1 MIVGMKIE
9 MNTTVQHT
17 QNTLLRLHWASH
29 TNEMSNY
36 YGSSSSNP
44 YQQDTKTH
52 GADPYNV
59 NFSSTSAGSQSND
72 PYSNRMDYNQQW
84 QPSSHAFQNQSQQ
97 KQQQQQQQQQFQ
109 GGSTPFWNPNM
120 ASTFASVAS
129 TAVGSASNP
138 NAMFDLGIKAGHTF
152 LDQGT
157 ARMIPGLE
165 RIMRELRVY
174 FAVDNSYVKAKMQR
188 VLFSFFYKVWKRTET
203 DDSTTTSQYNS
214 SQQQYQSQ
222 SLTMKQ
228 YALPTNDD
236 NALDLYIPT
245 MSLITYVL
253 LCGLCYGTSGQF
265 DPEFLPDV
273 TTRCVVVQIIEVLAF
288 RLGFYLM
295 QVPTCFMD
303 LFAVTGYKYL
313 GLALNMLVGYSL
325 SIMLETGGHRGY
337 YVMFLWTATAMS
349 YFMLKFMANNIPLMT
364 NASGPKR
371 DVVVLAFAGTQFASM
386 WFLGQTRFLN

>member
-1 MIVGMKIE
+1 
-9 MNTTVQHT
+9 
-17 QNTLLRLHWASH
+17 
-29 TNEMSNY
+29 
-36 YGSSSSNP
+36 
-44 YQQDTKTH
+44 
-52 GADPYNV
+52 
-59 NFSSTSAGSQSND
+59 
-72 PYSNRMDYNQQW
+72 
-84 QPSSHAFQNQSQQ
+84 
-97 KQQQQQQQQQFQ
+97 
-109 GGSTPFWNPNM
+109 M

-165 RIMRELRVY
+165 RVMRELRVY

-188 VLFSFFYKVWKRTET
+188 VLFSFFHKTWKRIELEDASSSMNSTSSIHT
-203 DDSTTTSQYNS
+203 SQPYFQTTT
-214 SQQQYQSQ
+214 
-222 SLTMKQ
+222 KQ

-236 NALDLYIPT
+236 NALDLYLPT

-273 TTRCVVVQIIEVLAF
+273 TTRCVVVQIMEVLSF

-295 QVPTCFMD
+295 QVPANFMD

-325 SIMLETGGHRGY
+325 SLMLQSGGHKGY
-337 YVMFLWTATAMS
+337 YITFLWTATAMS
-349 YFMLKFMANNIPLMT
+349 YFMLKFMANNIPLVT
-364 NASGPKR
+364 NATGPKR
-371 DVVVLAFAGTQFASM
+371 EFVVLGFAGSQFASM

>member
-1 MIVGMKIE
+1 M
-9 MNTTVQHT
+9 
-17 QNTLLRLHWASH
+17 SH
-29 TNEMSNY
+29 Y
-36 YGSSSSNP
+36 YGSSSSANP
-44 YQQDTKTH
+44 YQQDAKSF
-52 GADPYNV
+52 GSDPYNV
-59 NFSSTSAGSQSND
+59 NMNSSAGSQSND
-72 PYSNRMDYNQQW
+72 PYANSMNHNQQW
-84 QPSSHAFQNQSQQ
+84 QPSSHANQSHSYNP
-97 KQQQQQQQQQFQ
+97 QQQQHQQQQNVQ
-109 GGSTPFWNPNM
+109 GGSTPFWNPTM

-138 NAMFDLGIKAGHTF
+138 NAMFDLGLKAGHTF
-152 LDQGT
+152 LDHGT

-165 RIMRELRVY
+165 RVMRELRVY

-188 VLFSFFYKVWKRTET
+188 VLFSFFYKTWKRIES
-203 DDSTTTSQYNS
+203 DDAVSLNPSSTHQS
-214 SQQQYQSQ
+214 SFA
-222 SLTMKQ
+222 TMKK

-236 NALDLYIPT
+236 NALDLYLPT

-273 TTRCVVVQIIEVLAF
+273 TTRCIVVQIIEVLSF

-295 QVPTCFMD
+295 QVPTSFMD

-325 SIMLETGGHRGY
+325 SLMLQNGGHRAY
-337 YVMFLWTATAMS
+337 YIMFLWTATAMS
-349 YFMLKFMANNIPLMT
+349 YFMLKFMANNIPLVT
-364 NASGPKR
+364 NATGPKR
-371 DVVVLAFAGTQFASM
+371 EVVVLAFAGSQFASM